1 MRAIIFITFNL
12 LVLIF
17 ILVYEN
23 KYLSTKDYYA
33 SIYVIENKNNV
44 SHIKI
49 ASSSKNSKFNSLTYF
64 KSPAISDVAIF
75 NSQGDIRTG
84 DVDGDYII
92 RYNMSENNSVSIVEL
107 DKAELYL
114 RLKART
120 AFDHEET
127 IKLLYSENDVYIF
140 DMQRNNNIIMYSSN
154 K

>member
-1 MRAIIFITFNL
+1 
-12 LVLIF
+12 
-17 ILVYEN
+17 
-23 KYLSTKDYYA
+23 
-33 SIYVIENKNNV
+33 
-44 SHIKI
+44 
-49 ASSSKNSKFNSLTYF
+49 
-64 KSPAISDVAIF
+64 
-75 NSQGDIRTG
+75 TG